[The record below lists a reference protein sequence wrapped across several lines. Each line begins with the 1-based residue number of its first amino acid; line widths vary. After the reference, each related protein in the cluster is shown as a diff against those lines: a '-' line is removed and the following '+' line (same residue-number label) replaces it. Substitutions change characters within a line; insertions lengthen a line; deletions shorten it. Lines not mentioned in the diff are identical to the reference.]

1 MSNAVKKVKTD
12 LKTRYDRVVAEF
24 DAILD
29 GFREKYEVLHDE
41 LDALMSKLESDVMV
55 EEVLDLAPCPV
66 APGDRVWCAAHK
78 RLGTVESVDLVS
90 NGFLASNDYYA
101 PNRGPESY
109 EIANLWSLKHGN
121 CQMGSYSWRI
131 VVTTDPS
138 AKAGSVASFV
148 WFRKAEPTWVAAAP
162 PMPERYSKK
171 KAKPFSEHK
180 VVDSFQEHEGV
191 TYIRAQNHGTP

>member
-1 MSNAVKKVKTD
+1 MSNAVNKVKTD
-12 LKTRYDRVVAEF
+12 LKTRYDRVTAEF

-29 GFREKYEVLHDE
+29 GFREKYEALHDQ

-90 NGFLASNDYYA
+90 NGFLSTDDYYA
-101 PNRGPESY
+101 PQRGPESY
-109 EIANLWSLKHGN
+109 EIANPWSLKHGN
-121 CQMGSYSWRI
+121 GQMGRYSWRI
-131 VVTTDPS
+131 VVSTDPS

-148 WFRKAEPTWVAAAP
+148 WNRKAEPTWVAAAP
-162 PMPERYSKK
+162 PMPEPHHKK
-171 KAKPFSEHK
+171 KPKPFSEHK
-180 VVDSFQEHEGV
+180 VEDRFQEHEGV
-191 TYIRAQNHGTP
+191 TYIRAQNNGTL